1 MAAVSITTDE
11 VALETGNLHAQ
22 PRALAN
28 ESVLA
33 GRAVCLLTSGECI
46 HAFAGSTAEYA
57 NACGIALNSAE
68 AGQAVT
74 FQTTG
79 VIDLGAAAGMTIG
92 KVYYLYA
99 DGAICPES
107 DLSGGDYT
115 TIVGVAETARL
126 LRLAIN
132 ATGIERA

>member
-22 PRALAN
+22 PRAVAN

-33 GRAVCLLTSGECI
+33 GRVVCLLANGECI
-46 HAFAGSTAEYA
+46 HASAANTQDDA
-57 NACGIALNSAE
+57 NACGLALNSAE

-79 VIDLGAAAGMTIG
+79 VIDLGASAGMTVG

-99 DGAICPES
+99 DGQICPES
-107 DLSGGDYT
+107 DLSQGDYT
-115 TIVGVAETARL
+115 TVIGVAETARL
-126 LRLAIN
+126 LRIAIN